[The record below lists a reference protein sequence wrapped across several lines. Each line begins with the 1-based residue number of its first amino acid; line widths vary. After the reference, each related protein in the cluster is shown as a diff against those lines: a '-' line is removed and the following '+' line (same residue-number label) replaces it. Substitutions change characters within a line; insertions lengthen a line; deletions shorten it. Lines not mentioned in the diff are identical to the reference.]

1 MTLRTH
7 AADIK
12 KHTLH
17 DLFDA
22 DPSRVAHFTTAACG
36 LYLDTSKQLWGRETL
51 DLLQAQ
57 AETRDVAG
65 WINACFSGEPV
76 NTTEGR
82 PALHTALRTDD
93 KAVAN
98 VQAQMRDLVQ
108 HADRKTLTGHAV
120 ETIIHIGTGGSAL
133 GPQLV
138 IEALSDAASRP
149 VRFLAN
155 IDGADLARTM
165 RGLNPATTFVVIA
178 SKTFTTFETMA
189 QAAEVRTVMQNAL
202 GDQAMRHFIA
212 ATAAPEKAGAW
223 GVPSANILP
232 FWDWVGGRFS
242 LWSSVGVT
250 IALSLGWGAFTDM
263 LKGAAAM
270 DEHVRTADARANLP
284 LHLALLEVW
293 QRSYLGYPGRAVAPY
308 ASRLQA
314 LVPYLQQLEMES
326 NGKGVAVDGTP
337 LPAPA
342 AGITWGGVGTT
353 AQHAFFQSLHQG
365 VEVIPVE
372 FILVANG
379 ARGDGPP
386 EMQRA
391 LLANGLAQAAALM
404 TGKPDTN
411 PHKAFAGNR
420 PSTTVVLEALT
431 PATLGS
437 LLAMYEHK
445 TTLAARLWG
454 INPFDQWGVELGK
467 AMAATICPR
476 LQGLDGPSFDA
487 STEALITHIRTLRP
501 RG

>member
-1 MTLRTH
+1 MIQSQSLAALF
-7 AADIK
+7 AADPARVGQF
-12 KHTLH
+12 TL
-17 DLFDA
+17 
-22 DPSRVAHFTTAACG
+22 SACG
-36 LYLDTSKQLWGRETL
+36 LYVDTAKQMWTAETL
-51 DLLQAQ
+51 DLLHAL
-57 AETRDVAG
+57 AASRDVAR
-65 WINACFSGEPV
+65 WIEACCSGQHV
-76 NTTEGR
+76 NTTEDR
-82 PALHTALRTDD
+82 PALHTALRAGGETVSGVH
-93 KAVAN
+93 AR
-98 VQAQMRDLVQ
+98 MRDLVQ
-108 HADRKTLTGHAV
+108 KSDKGTLTGQPV

-155 IDGADLARTM
+155 IDGADLACTL
-165 RGLNPATTFVVIA
+165 RGLNPATTVVVIA

-212 ATAAPEKAGAW
+212 ATAAPDTAATW
-223 GVPSANILP
+223 GVPAANILP

-242 LWSSVGVT
+242 LWSSVGMT
-250 IALSLGWGAFTDM
+250 IALSLGWAAFSDL

-270 DEHVRTADARANLP
+270 DAHVRTADARANLP

-326 NGKGVAVDGTP
+326 NGKGVAVDSTP

-372 FILVANG
+372 FILVANA

-411 PHKAFAGNR
+411 PHKAFSGNR
-420 PSTTVVLEALT
+420 PSTTLVLEALT
-431 PATLGS
+431 PTSLGS
-437 LLAMYEHK
+437 LLAAYEHK
-445 TTLAARLWG
+445 TTIAARLWG

-476 LQGLDGPSFDA
+476 LQGLDGPQFDP
-487 STEALITHIRTLRP
+487 STEGLIAYIRTLAP